1 MIFCIIL
8 RGNRIWGHVGFYN
21 LHWPKIA
28 LSGGDK
34 TFIGEKFPGLEKTLL
49 AHSSLNFHF
58 ILLVGGI
65 KGLSVKRIQR
75 IRYVL
80 RIEFPS
86 KEYEIVNKK
95 VKVLF
100 FL

>member
-1 MIFCIIL
+1 MAFKICT
-8 RGNRIWGHVGFYN
+8 GQ
-21 LHWPKIA
+21 KIA

-86 KEYEIVNKK
+86 KEYEIVKKEEEK

-100 FL
+100 SVSWLF